1 MLRRI
6 RRHRLPGRDY
16 LSATMSSGKFCASC
30 GAPLSPTAKFCH
42 RCGAPTDGSGSARTG
57 AKEPGA
63 PATQVLPWA
72 VAAIA
77 LLCLLAFIVGQNWSR
92 GATAPPADNAGSPA
106 RAVDISQMSPQERAD
121 RLFQRVMTYVSD
133 GKTDSVQFFVPM
145 AIQSVLALA
154 PLDAH
159 RRYDL
164 GLLAMVAGDPVMASA
179 QADTILAAHPTHLL
193 GLTLG
198 MRIAGMRSDTAARRQ
213 YADRLLAAID
223 RERATRL
230 PEYADHAPDID
241 AAAREAAGGPTL
253 PLAPPTRPR

>member
-1 MLRRI
+1 
-6 RRHRLPGRDY
+6 
-16 LSATMSSGKFCASC
+16 MSSGKFCASC
-30 GAPLSPTAKFCH
+30 GAPLSPTAKYCH
-42 RCGAPTDGSGSARTG
+42 RCGAPTDGSAGARAT
-57 AKEPGA
+57 APGA

-77 LLCLLAFIVGQNWSR
+77 LLCLLAFIVGQNWRR
-92 GATAPPADNAGSPA
+92 GTPPPAAGVADAPA
-106 RAVDISQMSPQERAD
+106 RAVDISQMSPEERAD

-133 GKTDSVQFFVPM
+133 GKTDSVQFFAPM

-164 GLLAMVAGDPVMASA
+164 GLLAMVAGDATMASA
-179 QADTILAAHPTHLL
+179 QADTILAANPTHLL

-198 MRIAGMRSDTAARRQ
+198 MRIAGMRSDAVTRRR
-213 YADRLLAAID
+213 YADRLLAALD

-230 PEYADHAPDID
+230 PEYVDHAPDID

-253 PLAPPTRPR
+253 PLAPPTPPR

>member
-1 MLRRI
+1 
-6 RRHRLPGRDY
+6 
-16 LSATMSSGKFCASC
+16 MSSGRFCAAC

-42 RCGAPTDGSGSARTG
+42 RCGAPTVGSDGAPGRAPSGA
-57 AKEPGA
+57 AGA

-77 LLCLLAFIVGQNWSR
+77 LLCLLAFIVGQNWDR
-92 GATAPPADNAGSPA
+92 GTARPTAGVAESPA
-106 RAVDISQMSPQERAD
+106 RAVDISQMSPEERAD

-164 GLLAMVAGDPVMASA
+164 GLLAMVAGDATMAGA
-179 QADTILAAHPTHLL
+179 QADTILAAHPTPLL

-198 MRIAGMRSDTAARRQ
+198 RRIAGMRCDTAARRQ
-213 YADRLLAAID
+213 YADRLLAALD
-223 RERATRL
+223 RERAARL
-230 PEYADHAPDID
+230 PEYVDHAPDID
-241 AAAREAAGGPTL
+241 AAAREAAGGPSV